1 MFKSILK
8 ISFGRMFI
16 PLIDVD
22 WRGFSGTT
30 FGERDS
36 DVVATIGEEDLSV
49 FTFDGLK
56 RRLGLHSET
65 LSRVLAR
72 LEEEGLVKKS
82 PQGYV
87 VTSKMDKLVKMH
99 AAHEEV
105 SRVSLVQ
112 TFLPSDISIEQLVS
126 DLRGRWFGL
135 LRWLGLAENGEG
147 VTLKWITEE
156 GDVQIE
162 AKIAENTLT
171 ITAKFLRSN
180 DLNLALKAAY
190 QLMSHIGKRCARPH
204 PAKPMVKPVSY
215 FGGADFF
222 LTSA

>member
-1 MFKSILK
+1 MFKRLLWHSCVA
-8 ISFGRMFI
+8 MFI
-16 PLIDVD
+16 PLMDVE
-22 WRGFSGTT
+22 WRGFSGFT
-30 FGERDS
+30 FGDRDS
-36 DVVATIGEEDLSV
+36 DVLAAIGEEDLSV

-56 RRLGLHSET
+56 RRLGLHPET

-72 LEEEGLVKKS
+72 LEEEGVVKRS

-87 VTSKMDKLVKMH
+87 VTSKIDRLVKLQ
-99 AAHEEV
+99 ASHEEF

-112 TFLPSDISIEQLVS
+112 TFLPSDISVQQLVS

-135 LRWLGLAENGEG
+135 LRWLGLSESGEG
-147 VTLKWITEE
+147 VTLKWITED
-156 GDVQIE
+156 GDIQIN
-162 AKIAENTLT
+162 AKITENTLT
-171 ITAKFLRSN
+171 IAAKFLRSK

-190 QLMSHIGKRCARPH
+190 QLMSHIGKRCARPQ
-204 PAKPMVKPVSY
+204 PAKPLIRPVSY

>member
-190 QLMSHIGKRCARPH
+190 QLMSHIGKRCARPQ